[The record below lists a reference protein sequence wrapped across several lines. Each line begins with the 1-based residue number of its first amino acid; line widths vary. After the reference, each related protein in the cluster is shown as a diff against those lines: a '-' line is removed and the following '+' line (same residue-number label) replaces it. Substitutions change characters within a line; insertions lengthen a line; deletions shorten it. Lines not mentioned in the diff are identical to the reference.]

1 MLPETFVCECGGG
14 GGPGRG
20 GGGGGGRNVMKG
32 ESSLVIEGFRFI
44 CSYFKM

>member
-1 MLPETFVCECGGG
+1 MLPETFVCVC
-14 GGPGRG
+14 